1 MDLAL
6 WLQIGQIAALVIGAA
21 IYIIF
26 IKADFKILKNSNEA
40 NFTIVKHDI
49 NIMKLRADSQSE
61 TLKQLTAI
69 LSTVAVQ
76 DNRLNNLE
84 EDIRELKHGEGYI
97 LPLLPSAR
105 NPSGG
110 SSTG

>member
-1 MDLAL
+1 MELTV
-6 WLQIGQIAALVIGAA
+6 WLQIGQIAVLVIGAA

-40 NFTIVKHDI
+40 NFTIVRNDI
-49 NIMKLRADSQSE
+49 HIMKLRADSQSD

-76 DNRLNNLE
+76 DNRLNHLE
-84 EDIRELKHGEGYI
+84 EDIREIRHGKG
-97 LPLLPSAR
+97 LVLSGAL

-110 SSTG
+110 ASTG

>member
-1 MDLAL
+1 MDLAI

-40 NFTIVKHDI
+40 NFTIVRNDM

-69 LSTVAVQ
+69 LTTVAVQ

-84 EDIRELKHGEGYI
+84 DDIREMKHGKGYI
-97 LPLLPSAR
+97 LP
-105 NPSGG
+105 NPNPTGPKSG